1 MKDGLYIYKMKGHS
15 FLLYK
20 MMGAPQGY
28 RRIVMKTK
36 AVEQGHAYK
45 IECAGVPFTK

>member
-28 RRIVMKTK
+28 RRIGMTAK
-36 AVEQGHAYK
+36 AVEQGNAYK
-45 IECAGVPFTK
+45 IECAGGPFTK